1 MALLLDIAWIVL
13 FAMLGRRSHG
23 TETGLVAVAAT
34 AGPFLA
40 GYAVAIAITRLRTS
54 PSALGRGAVAVAITL
69 VIGMAIRT
77 ILYGRVPDPAF
88 IVVATVVL
96 AAGMLG
102 WRVVAL
108 VWRRRRP
115 TAAEGGG

>member
-13 FAMLGRRSHG
+13 FALLGRRSHG
-23 TETGLVAVAAT
+23 TESGLVAVAAT

-40 GYAVAIAITRLRTS
+40 GYAAAIVIARLRTA
-54 PSALGRGAVAVAITL
+54 PTALGRGAIAVVITL

-77 ILYGRVPDPAF
+77 VLFGRLPDPAF
-88 IVVATVVL
+88 IVVATVAL
-96 AAGMLG
+96 AVGMLG
-102 WRVVAL
+102 WRALAL

-115 TAAEGGG
+115 TPIEGGG